1 MPPVANPLTKVRKRL
16 ESCCFGPANFKN
28 LPKDKDKVSDPN
40 EHLSF
45 YRNLVP
51 IQREIVPKIDEALDL
66 ACDRLGL
73 KRENVHGFVRANSEI
88 NAFCRPGIRG
98 NAVIFVNSGMIE
110 RLSMEELVY
119 VMGHELG
126 HYIMPLPTR
135 SISDGQGGSRPASM
149 EDAVVQRKLEISM
162 DRFGL
167 VACRDLQVA
176 CSAALKIQ
184 SGLGA
189 EHIRNDFIAF
199 AQETIK
205 GYVRD
210 FKEYE
215 GEAFSSHPAAYARI
229 RALYHFSQSEEY
241 LDLIGQ
247 KGGRPHSEIDAE
259 VAKDLEATLDFYAVK
274 LMEEAV
280 EKFSHAV
287 AALHLEM
294 EGKIELSRHTIE
306 RRFTPDAKIV
316 QSLAAD
322 LSSLPPEE
330 RPKAASAK
338 FEQLIHLVI
347 NRCPYTMTA
356 HFEELLPKLEG
367 TKVHG
372 FASDLAKHFH
382 EGLKAH
388 RSI

>member
-16 ESCCFGPANFKN
+16 EPCCFGPANFKN

-45 YRNLVP
+45 YRKLVP

-66 ACDRLGL
+66 ACERLGL
-73 KRENVHGFVRANSEI
+73 NRDNVHGFVKADPEI
-88 NAFCRPGIRG
+88 NAFCRDGIRG

-110 RLSMEELVY
+110 HLSMEELLY

-126 HYIMPLPTR
+126 HYIMPLPTM
-135 SISDGQGGSRPASM
+135 SIPDGRGGHRPASM
-149 EDAVVQRKLEISM
+149 EDAIIHRKLEISM

-184 SGLGA
+184 SGLGS
-189 EHIRNDFIAF
+189 EHIRNDLTVF

-210 FKEYE
+210 YKEYE

-247 KGGRPHSEIDAE
+247 KGGRPHAEIDAE
-259 VAKDLEATLDFYAVK
+259 VAKDLDATLDYYAGK

-287 AALHLEM
+287 AALHLDM
-294 EGKIELSRHTIE
+294 EGKIELSRYVVD
-306 RRFTPDAKIV
+306 RRFKPDADVVKA
-316 QSLAAD
+316 LAQD
-322 LSSLPPEE
+322 LASIPAEE
-330 RPKAASAK
+330 RPKAASDK
-338 FEQLIHLVI
+338 FAQLIHLAI
-347 NRCPYTMTA
+347 TRCPYTMSA
-356 HFEELLPKLEG
+356 HLEELLPKLEG
-367 TKVHG
+367 TKVHA

-388 RSI
+388 RGF

>member
-16 ESCCFGPANFKN
+16 ASCCFGPANFKN
-28 LPKDKDKVSDPN
+28 LPKDKDKVYDADA
-40 EHLSF
+40 HRHF

-66 ACDRLGL
+66 ACERLGL
-73 KRENVHGFVRANSEI
+73 NRDNVHGFVKADPEI

-126 HYIMPLPTR
+126 HYIMPLPTL
-135 SISDGQGGSRPASM
+135 SVPDGHGGHRPASM
-149 EDAVVQRKLEISM
+149 EDAVVHRKLEISM

-167 VACRDLQVA
+167 VACRNLEVA

-189 EHIRNDFIAF
+189 EHIRNDFTAF
-199 AQETIK
+199 ANETIK

-215 GEAFSSHPAAYARI
+215 GEAFSSHPSAYARI
-229 RALYHFSQSEEY
+229 RALYHYSQSEDY
-241 LDLIGQ
+241 LELLGQ
-247 KGGRPHSEIDAE
+247 KGGRPHADVDADVE
-259 VAKDLEATLDFYAVK
+259 KDLDATLDYFVVK

-306 RRFTPDAKIV
+306 RRFKPDAEIV
-316 QSLAAD
+316 KSLAQD
-322 LSSLPPEE
+322 LGSLPPEE
-330 RPKAASAK
+330 RTKAASDK
-338 FEQLIHLVI
+338 FAQLIHLAI

-356 HFEELLPKLEG
+356 HLDALLPKLEG

-388 RSI
+388 RGF